1 MARDRELRHISE
13 QRIGW
18 RMAYHVKGVE
28 FWYPWCRIC
37 ERSAA
42 KQVDWL
48 IANGYVEA
56 PISLT
61 SAPVNVQPTNLVG
74 PYLERYPR

>member
-1 MARDRELRHISE
+1 MSMHLNN
-13 QRIGW
+13 
-18 RMAYHVKGVE
+18 VE
-28 FWYPWCRIC
+28 FWYPWCRVC

-48 IANGYVEA
+48 IEHDYVEA
-56 PISLT
+56 PTSPT
-61 SAPVNVQPTNLVG
+61 SALVNVQPTNLVG